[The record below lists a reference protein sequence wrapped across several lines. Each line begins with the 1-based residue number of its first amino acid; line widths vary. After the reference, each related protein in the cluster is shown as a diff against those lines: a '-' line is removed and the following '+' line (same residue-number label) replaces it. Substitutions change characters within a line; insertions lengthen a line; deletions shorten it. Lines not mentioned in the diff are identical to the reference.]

1 MKELYELKENLCEEL
16 KKYGKKELSAGSLD
30 VVDKLS
36 HTIKNLD
43 KIIENYDEDEYS
55 NASMN
60 YRGRSYR
67 GNGRSYDGMSNAR
80 GRRRDSMGRYSNNY
94 SYDDEMIAE
103 LQNLMEDATDEKT
116 RQEFKRFLQKI
127 ESL

>member
-1 MKELYELKENLCEEL
+1 MKELYELKEKLCEEL
-16 KKYGKKELSAGSLD
+16 KKHGKKDLSAGSLD

-43 KIIENYDEDEYS
+43 KIIENYDDEYS

-67 GNGRSYDGMSNAR
+67 GNGRSYEGMSNAR

-94 SYDDEMIAE
+94 SYDEEMVAE
-103 LQNLMEDATDEKT
+103 LRELMEEAPDERTK
-116 RQEFKRFLQKI
+116 QEFKRFIQKI
-127 ESL
+127 ESM